1 MPPTYRSF
9 LLRYGSA
16 VTSIALATGIG
27 LLLDPALGHHLFL
40 TPFFVAI
47 LLTAWYGGFGPS
59 LVAFALGLWA
69 VVLFL
74 VPPFGAFAVQGLEC
88 QVRIGFYVMVGLGS
102 AFLIES
108 LRAARHRAEASTLE
122 ALRKQKE
129 LEQEICD
136 RKRAQEALHQ
146 QREWWRVTLGS
157 VADAVIVTDTQAQV
171 VFMNAVAQALTG
183 WTQNDATGRAVETVF
198 HVVNEN
204 SYTPVPNRV
213 HQVLRRGLA
222 VDLASNTV
230 LIAKDQTERHIDDI
244 ASPILDDNR
253 TMLGV
258 ILVFRDITERKRM
271 ENETKRQAEVLQ
283 EADRRKD
290 EFLALLAHE
299 LRNPLAPIQNA
310 VHIMRQCGAE
320 NPQLRWAR
328 DVVERQVQLMARLVD
343 DLLDVSR
350 ITRGKIQLRE
360 EQVNLV
366 AVVARAVETS
376 RPLIEE
382 RHHELTVS
390 LPSEPVRLRADPARL
405 EQILVNLLN
414 NAAKY
419 TEHNGHVW
427 LTIRQTGAEVEVRV
441 EDNGVGIRM
450 DMMAR
455 IFDPF
460 VQAERA
466 LNRSQGGLG
475 IGLTLVRRLV
485 EMHGGSIVA
494 SSAGPN
500 RGSEFIVRLPAR
512 ADTAESEV
520 DEDANQSLEPSL
532 VRRILVV
539 DDNKDSA
546 ESLAMLL
553 RTEGH
558 EVFVAS
564 DGPTALEAAP
574 DFRPDV
580 MISDIGM
587 PGMDGYELGRRLKA
601 LPGME
606 DVVLVALTGWGQES
620 DRRNSREAGFDQ
632 HLVKPVK
639 FDVLSKLL
647 AHA

>member
-9 LLRYGSA
+9 LVRYGIA
-16 VTSIALATGIG
+16 VTTIALATGIG
-27 LLLDPALGHHLFL
+27 LFLDPALGHHLFL

-47 LLTAWYGGFGPS
+47 LLTAWYGGLGPS
-59 LVAFALGLWA
+59 LLAFALGLLA
-69 VVLFL
+69 VILFL
-74 VPPFGAFAVQGLEC
+74 IPPFGIFAVQGLEC
-88 QVRIGFYVMVGLGS
+88 QVRIGFYVIVGLGS

-108 LRAARHRAEASTLE
+108 LRAARRRAEASAVE
-122 ALRKQKE
+122 ALAKQKE

-136 RKRAQEALHQ
+136 RIQAQEALRE
-146 QREWWRVTLGS
+146 QREWWRVTLRS

-171 VFMNAVAQALTG
+171 VFMNAVAHAFTG
-183 WTQNDATGRAVETVF
+183 WTENEARGRAVETVF

-204 SYTPVPNRV
+204 SYTPVPSRV

-230 LIAKDQTERHIDDI
+230 LVAKDQTERHVDDV
-244 ASPILDDNR
+244 AAPILDDKGA
-253 TMLGV
+253 MLGV

-271 ENETKRQAEVLQ
+271 ENETKRQAEALQ

-310 VHIMRQCGAE
+310 VQLMRLCRIE
-320 NPQLRWAR
+320 DPQLRWAR
-328 DVVERQVQLMARLVD
+328 GMVERQVRLMARLVD

-350 ITRGKIQLRE
+350 ITRGKIQLKE
-360 EQVNLV
+360 ERVDLQ
-366 AVVARAVETS
+366 AVVTRAIETS
-376 RPLIEE
+376 QPLIEE

-390 LPSEPVRLRADPARL
+390 LPSQPVRLRADPARL

-427 LTIRQTGAEVEVRV
+427 LTIRQPDGEIEIRV
-441 EDNGVGIRM
+441 KDNGIGIRR

-466 LNRSQGGLG
+466 LTRSQGGLG

-500 RGSEFIVRLPAR
+500 RGSEFIVRLPVR
-512 ADTAESEV
+512 ANTAESEV
-520 DEDANQSLEPSL
+520 EKDAGQSLERSPVAVSWWSTTTKTRLSL
-532 VRRILVV
+532 WRC
-539 DDNKDSA
+539 
-546 ESLAMLL
+546 
-553 RTEGH
+553 
-558 EVFVAS
+558 
-564 DGPTALEAAP
+564 
-574 DFRPDV
+574 
-580 MISDIGM
+580 
-587 PGMDGYELGRRLKA
+587 Y
-601 LPGME
+601 
-606 DVVLVALTGWGQES
+606 
-620 DRRNSREAGFDQ
+620 
-632 HLVKPVK
+632 
-639 FDVLSKLL
+639 
-647 AHA
+647 

>member
-9 LLRYGSA
+9 LVRYGIA
-16 VTSIALATGIG
+16 VTTIALATRIG
-27 LLLDPALGHHLFL
+27 LFLDPALGHHLFL

-47 LLTAWYGGFGPS
+47 LLTAWYGGLGPS
-59 LVAFALGLWA
+59 LVAFALGLSA
-69 VVLFL
+69 VILFL
-74 VPPFGAFAVQGLEC
+74 IPPFGIFAVQGLEC

-108 LRAARHRAEASTLE
+108 LRAARRRAEASTLE
-122 ALRKQKE
+122 ALGKQRA

-136 RKRAQEALHQ
+136 RKEAQEALHQ

-157 VADAVIVTDTQAQV
+157 VADAVIVTDTQAQI

-183 WTQNDATGRAVETVF
+183 WPQNEAIGRAVETIF
-198 HVVNEN
+198 NVVNEN

-213 HQVLRRGLA
+213 HQVLRRGVA
-222 VDLASNTV
+222 VNLASNTV

-244 ASPILDDNR
+244 AAPILEDKG

-271 ENETKRQAEVLQ
+271 ENETKRQAEALQ

-310 VHIMRQCGAE
+310 VQIMHFCRIE
-320 NPQLRWAR
+320 DTQLLWAR
-328 DVVERQVQLMARLVD
+328 DMVERQVRLMARLVD

-350 ITRGKIQLRE
+350 ITRGKIQLKE
-360 EQVNLV
+360 EQVNLE
-366 AVVARAVETS
+366 AVVIRAVETS

-382 RHHELTVS
+382 RRHELTVC
-390 LPSEPVRLRADPARL
+390 LPSEPVRLRADPTRL

-419 TEHNGHVW
+419 TEHHGHVW
-427 LTIRQTGAEVEVRV
+427 LTIRQQGDEVEIRV
-441 EDNGVGIRM
+441 KDNGIGIRREM
-450 DMMAR
+450 LAC

-466 LNRSQGGLG
+466 LTRSQGGLG

-485 EMHGGSIVA
+485 ETHGGSIVA

-500 RGSEFIVRLPAR
+500 RGSVFIVRLPAP

-520 DEDANQSLEPSL
+520 EEDGSQSLEPSP

-539 DDNKDSA
+539 DDNKDAA
-546 ESLAMLL
+546 ESLAILL

-580 MISDIGM
+580 VISDIGM

-606 DVVLVALTGWGQES
+606 EVVLVALTGWGQES
-620 DRRNSREAGFDQ
+620 DRRHSREAGFDQ
-632 HLVKPVK
+632 HLAKPVK
-639 FDVLSKLL
+639 FDLLTKVLARS
-647 AHA
+647 